1 MSIANDV
8 RAYADLAVEQSKIA
22 LHQAKAT
29 AGTVNKRLAEDA
41 TKPAL
46 AAIGAADLAAESL
59 RKRLEN
65 APSLVSNVGKAPES
79 GRAALSKAVAKA
91 QSDALAMVVD
101 VRKKLDNGLDADQ
114 AKELAD
120 EYLNL
125 AKNVFQSL
133 VGRGEAKV
141 TELRKDPRLAKFLGE
156 LADFGDSIDDGIGDV
171 IEQASKA
178 GKKVVSGFDAV
189 ADTVAVKAPARPAR
203 TRAASKVTPT
213 KATSAKA
220 TSAKATSAKAT
231 SAKATSARA
240 TAVKTPPVKTA
251 PVKTTAKSTPP
262 KPTAN

>member
-65 APSLVSNVGKAPES
+65 APSLVSNVGKGPES

-189 ADTVAVKAPARPAR
+189 AVKAPARPAR

-213 KATSAKA
+213 
-220 TSAKATSAKAT
+220 KATSAKAT